1 MGSFNSAAG
10 KGSSCQILS
19 TTTGGHRTLLAGT
32 RSRRGATLYRHP
44 PTSAAITTVEVI
56 GEAIKQSRDLCIAS
70 RPRSLLHCGNDLLVL
85 SAYKAG
91 RAWSTSSH
99 CPFHLAPDRLVEEDP
114 GCGTAGHSGQDPGDD
129 YERAVRRSTFWVR
142 VNHHFL
148 PTARR
153 VLILTLAC
161 RWTFS
166 TTPTAGPGLL
176 MTIAFDE
183 SLRSGKD

>member
-1 MGSFNSAAG
+1 MRRG
-10 KGSSCQILS
+10 KAPVARSYRPRLAVIVHCWPVRG
-19 TTTGGHRTLLAGT
+19 LAGEQPCT
-32 RSRRGATLYRHP
+32 DIRQ
-44 PTSAAITTVEVI
+44 TSAVITTVEVI

-91 RAWSTSSH
+91 PAWSTFSH
-99 CPFHLAPDRLVEEDP
+99 YPFHLAPDRLVEEDP

-129 YERAVRRSTFWVR
+129 YERAVRRSIFWVR

-161 RWTFS
+161 RWIF
-166 TTPTAGPGLL
+166 
-176 MTIAFDE
+176 FDNANCWT
-183 SLRSGKD
+183 